1 MTRGNSLG
9 QRVLDATSAFLNHPL
24 ERHEREG
31 NLQSDLEALLREI
44 KVGSIESHY
53 STVDGEADIY
63 LPNRRT
69 FIELKAYP
77 LAAEPDRPQQGRL
90 SESPRQQLDRYVIG
104 EINRELGRIPF
115 DDVEFVRSNWV
126 GIVTDGRHWHV
137 YEYSHR
143 AQSVGEPVGS
153 PRIFMNEALP
163 LAKYLHSILAERN
176 FGKEWIPGDP
186 GTLFTSLRD
195 DLFSLY
201 AALPANA
208 AGPTRTKRDLWLDM
222 MRTSGMVPGDEA
234 GKDRLFVTH
243 SFLIA
248 VVRLVSH
255 SLFPANSG
263 SDWKPAIRDGFAA
276 WVLEFERGRKWAG
289 KLYRLVTSYDWRRRE
304 EDVLRS
310 LYHHNVSAHDRKVF
324 GEFYTPDWLAALM
337 VEEVLDE
344 EWMEQAINAAMA
356 SIRGGSEV
364 RGIGVLDPTCGSG
377 TFLLHAARRLL
388 ASKSMQSFTPVQRAD
403 IVSRLVNG
411 IDIHPVAVELA
422 RVNLERILPAPPT
435 MGGQS
440 FQVHLGDSLQAD
452 SGNQKSLFEHTEDLM
467 RVETPEKREIK
478 VPMKFV
484 RRGTFA
490 NDMREIVSAAT
501 AGQPLPGFLNESLS
515 EVEAERLE
523 HCHQALTEII
533 AAEGNS
539 VWTWYTINIAAPH
552 LLAQRKV
559 DRIVANPP
567 WVKLA
572 EIQATDR
579 KRTLEQY
586 GRSLGLTGAGKQAPH
601 SDIASYFILAARKLY
616 MANPESNP
624 ASWLV
629 KKSAIAAGQWEPFRE
644 VHRNTLRQSVD
655 LEQLQP
661 FGSGDATRS
670 CLLMEHCAFD
680 ISEDISPGTLEARL
694 KVRGVRPKSSESLES
709 ARRKFGFSE
718 APAQLPQKKSGY
730 LNSVMIKQGATLV
743 PHVLALLDEI
753 EGPNHEGMVRVTTM
767 RSTKE
772 PWKEVRPQTGLMP
785 AHWVRPVLT
794 STEMVAYIPQ
804 VRPVVKGIVPV
815 DNNGA
820 LLEDPG
826 NECSFWRE
834 LDEIYESRAGKGK
847 STPKSLLDRFDYQSA
862 LSSQHD
868 PENTG
873 GCIVLYPTSG
883 DIMRAVRTRAGS
895 EVATSTLYWVA
906 VQDEEEAGYLVA
918 LLNAACL
925 ETAFRQCRES
935 GRHFH
940 LHPWRKVPIPCFNKD
955 IDQHRRLAK
964 LCEEAEK
971 LAQEASSEVLAG
983 KPGMSQVGISKA
995 IRAAVHSSDAG
1006 REIEEIVAGLLPD
1019 QAVPVEPG
1027 SPTHGGR
1034 DLFD

>member
-9 QRVLDATSAFLNHPL
+9 QRVLDAASAFLNHPL

-31 NLQSDLEALLREI
+31 NLQSDLEALLRGI

-77 LAAEPDRPQQGRL
+77 LAAEPDKPQQGRL

-104 EINRELGRIPF
+104 EINRELGRIPS

-126 GIVTDGRHWHV
+126 GILTDGRHWHV
-137 YEYSHR
+137 YEYGHR
-143 AQSVGEPVGS
+143 PQSVGVPVGS
-153 PRIFMNEALP
+153 PRTFMNEALP
-163 LAKYLHSILAERN
+163 LAKFLHSILAERN

-186 GTLFTSLRD
+186 GALFTSLRD
-195 DLFSLY
+195 ELFSLY

-263 SDWKPAIRDGFAA
+263 SDWKPAVRDGFAA

-289 KLYRLVTSYDWRRRE
+289 KLQRLVSSYDWRRRE

-310 LYHHNVSAHDRKVF
+310 LYQHNVSPHDRKVF

-337 VEEVLDE
+337 VEAVLDE
-344 EWMEQAINAAMA
+344 EWMEQAIDAAA
-356 SIRGGSEV
+356 SAMGTRSGTS
-364 RGIGVLDPTCGSG
+364 GIGVLDPTCGSG

-388 ASKSMQSFTPVQRAD
+388 AAKSMQSFTSVQKAE

-422 RVNLERILPAPPT
+422 RVNLERILPAPPP
-435 MGGQS
+435 MGSQA
-440 FQVHLGDSLQAD
+440 FQVYLGDSLQAD
-452 SGNQKSLFEHTEDLM
+452 SGDQRSMFEHTEELM
-467 RVETPEKREIK
+467 RVQTPEGREIQ
-478 VPMKFV
+478 VPMSFV

-490 NDMREIVSAAT
+490 NDMRVMVNAA
-501 AGQPLPGFLNESLS
+501 AGWDPLPGYLKDSLT
-515 EVEAERLE
+515 EAEVDQLE
-523 HCHQALTEII
+523 DCHQALTDVI

-552 LLAQRKV
+552 LLAQKKV

-616 MANPESNP
+616 MAKPESNP

-680 ISEDISPGTLEARL
+680 ISEGISPGTLEARL

-767 RSTKE
+767 RSTKGT
-772 PWKEVRPQTGLMP
+772 WKEVKPQTGVMP
-785 AHWVRPVLT
+785 ANWVRPVLT
-794 STEMVAYIPQ
+794 STEMVSYIPQ
-804 VRPVVKGIVPV
+804 VRSENGIVPV
-815 DNNGA
+815 DNKGK

-826 NECSFWRE
+826 NECSFWRV

-847 STPKSLLDRFDYQSA
+847 STPKTLLRQFDFQSK
-862 LSSQHD
+862 LSAQLGS
-868 PENTG
+868 ENTG
-873 GCIVLYPTSG
+873 GWIVLYPTSG
-883 DIMRAVRTRAGS
+883 DIMRAARTRAGI
-895 EVATSTLYWVA
+895 EVVSSKLYWMA
-906 VQDEEEAGYLVA
+906 VRDKEEAGYLVA

-925 ETAFRQCRES
+925 ETAFRQCRDS
-935 GRHFH
+935 GRDFH
-940 LHPWRKVPIPCFNKD
+940 LHPWRKVPIPRYDRGND
-955 IDQHRRLAK
+955 RHRRLAK

-971 LAQEASSEVLAG
+971 LAQEAASEALVG
-983 KPGMSQVGISKA
+983 KAGMSQVGISKA

-1006 REIEEIVAGLLPD
+1006 REIEEIVSGLLPD
-1019 QAVPVEPG
+1019 QAVTVEPEP
-1027 SPTHGGR
+1027 PTHGGR

>member
-9 QRVLDATSAFLNHPL
+9 QRVLDAASAFLNHPL

-53 STVDGEADIY
+53 STVGGEADIY

-126 GIVTDGRHWHV
+126 GILTDGRHWHV
-137 YEYSHR
+137 YEYGHR
-143 AQSVGEPVGS
+143 PQSVGEAAGPS
-153 PRIFMNEALP
+153 QIFMNEALP
-163 LAKYLHSILAERN
+163 LAKFLHSILAERN

-186 GTLFTSLRD
+186 GKLFTSLRD

-201 AALPANA
+201 AVLPANA
-208 AGPTRTKRDLWLDM
+208 AGSTRTKRDLWLDM

-337 VEEVLDE
+337 VEKVLDE

-356 SIRGGSEV
+356 SIRGGPEV

-435 MGGQS
+435 MGGQA

-467 RVETPEKREIK
+467 RVETPEKREIR
-478 VPMKFV
+478 VPMNFV

-490 NDMREIVSAAT
+490 NDMREMVSAA
-501 AGQPLPGFLNESLS
+501 AEGQLLPVFLKDSLT
-515 EVEAERLE
+515 EVEVSQLDD
-523 HCHQALTEII
+523 CHLALTEVI

-616 MANPESNP
+616 MAKPESNP

-644 VHRNTLRQSVD
+644 VHRDTLRQTVD

-661 FGSGDATRS
+661 FGGGDATRS
-670 CLLMEHCAFD
+670 CLLMEHCAFNEPTGKCT
-680 ISEDISPGTLEARL
+680 SRLEARL
-694 KVRGVRPKSSESLES
+694 KVGSARPKSSEPLES
-709 ARRKFGFSE
+709 ARWKFGFSE

-767 RSTKE
+767 RSTKA

-794 STEMVAYIPQ
+794 STEMVAYIPP
-804 VRPVVKGIVPV
+804 VRPVKGIVPV
-815 DNNGA
+815 DTKGF
-820 LLEDPG
+820 LLENPG
-826 NECSFWRE
+826 NKCSFWRE

-847 STPKSLLDRFDYQSA
+847 STPKALLKQFDFQSK
-862 LSSQHD
+862 LSAQLDS
-868 PENTG
+868 ENTNG
-873 GCIVLYPTSG
+873 WIVLYPTSG
-883 DIMRAVRTRAGS
+883 DIMRAARITAGNFVVS
-895 EVATSTLYWVA
+895 SKLYWMA
-906 VQDEEEAGYLVA
+906 VRDKEEAGYLVA

-925 ETAFRQCRES
+925 VTAFRQCRES
-935 GRHFH
+935 GRDFH
-940 LHPWRKVPIPCFNKD
+940 LHPWWKVPIPCFNKD

-971 LAQEASSEVLAG
+971 LAQEAASEVLAG

-1006 REIEEIVAGLLPD
+1006 REIEEIVSGLLPD
-1019 QAVPVEPG
+1019 QAVPVETGP
-1027 SPTHGGR
+1027 PTHGGR